1 MAPLCCP
8 RCRLLQRGRSCLD
21 CGERTTPLDGLT
33 RQRIAGLT
41 TAPKPPAQ
49 GWRDAVALYTTAFGT
64 LGAAAAAV
72 LITDSAW
79 GAVLG
84 PVVGLFG
91 YKKQFWKAMLRRRP
105 RLAAVPPRRRPAGT
119 PLVGVAQPFECTVA
133 DGALAIATTVENR
146 QGVIVRAID
155 AAPFWL
161 VLAGRRVL
169 VTGDC
174 WVAGAASA
182 SPVPAWPLLGELQI
196 DGLPITRGSRS
207 KLQVSRIAVAPGD
220 RVAVLGRLREEQL
233 PGAGGYRD
241 AVTETI
247 RGEPGAVVWI
257 DRLDGPA
264 RPDAPDLAP
273 HGAPPP

>member
-8 RCRLLQRGRSCLD
+8 RCRLLQHGPSCFD
-21 CGERTTPLDGLT
+21 CGERTLTLDGLI
-33 RQRIAGLT
+33 RERIAGLA
-41 TAPKPPAQ
+41 TASKPPAQ
-49 GWRDAVALYTTAFGT
+49 GWRDAVALYTTAFGS

-91 YKKQFWKAMLRRRP
+91 YKKQFWKAVFRRRP
-105 RLAAVPPRRRPAGT
+105 RLAAVSPRTRPAGAS
-119 PLVGVAQPFECTVA
+119 LIGVAQPFERTVA
-133 DGALAIATTVENR
+133 DGALAIATTVENS

-182 SPVPAWPLLGELQI
+182 SPAPAWPLLGELQI
-196 DGLPITRGSRS
+196 EGRLITRASPS
-207 KLQVSRIAVAPGD
+207 KLRVTRIAVMPGD
-220 RVAVLGRLREEQL
+220 RVAVHGRPREEQL

-241 AVTETI
+241 ALTETI
-247 RGEPGAVVWI
+247 RGEPGALVWI
-257 DRLDGPA
+257 ERLDEPA
-264 RPDAPDLAP
+264 RLTSALAPDR
-273 HGAPPP
+273 APPP